1 MITNTNKPGINYSV
15 FYKEEIKMEKQNQEK
30 YTKNLEEVIETS
42 RTIRDFMLDED
53 KTLESREEHVRTMR
67 TALEANKAIVSSV
80 INIMQLEKLK

>member
-1 MITNTNKPGINYSV
+1 
-15 FYKEEIKMEKQNQEK
+15 MEKQNQEK

-42 RTIRDFMLDED
+42 RIIRDFMLDED

>member
-1 MITNTNKPGINYSV
+1 
-15 FYKEEIKMEKQNQEK
+15 MEKQNQEM

>member
-1 MITNTNKPGINYSV
+1 
-15 FYKEEIKMEKQNQEK
+15 MEKQNQEK

-67 TALEANKAIVSSV
+67 PALEANKAIVSSV

>member
-1 MITNTNKPGINYSV
+1 MKGR
-15 FYKEEIKMEKQNQEK
+15 EKMEKQNQEK

>member
-1 MITNTNKPGINYSV
+1 
-15 FYKEEIKMEKQNQEK
+15 MEKQNQKK

>member
-1 MITNTNKPGINYSV
+1 
-15 FYKEEIKMEKQNQEK
+15 MEKQNQEK